1 MPTEMAAER
10 LSPQMVRGHRRRR
23 RRWVGRVLLLV
34 IVAMVGGGGYFA
46 YTTFIANFGE
56 PSCRATALGQEVTF
70 SPEQSANAAT
80 ITAVALKRNL
90 PARAATIANATAIT
104 ESKLRNVRF
113 GDRDSL
119 GLFQQRPSQGWGT
132 EEQILDPVY
141 SANKFYDALTEIAGY
156 ERMSITQVAQKVQ
169 RSGFPEAY
177 ADHEHEGRVL
187 ASTLAGH
194 SAGGIGCR
202 LDDAISS
209 TPAAAIAQR
218 LTAELGVPAK
228 VQGAQVQVTGRN
240 APQAWAAGSWAVAH
254 AEADGITS
262 VTVGNRSWTRARGDA
277 AWSWHAASRPVA
289 PTVVVITRR

>member
-1 MPTEMAAER
+1 MAPER
-10 LSPQMVRGHRRRR
+10 LFPQMVRDHGRPR

-34 IVAMVGGGGYFA
+34 IVAMVGGAGYVG
-46 YTTFIANFGE
+46 YTTFRANFGD

-80 ITAVALKRNL
+80 ITAVALRRNL

-141 SANKFYDALTEIAGY
+141 SANKFYDALVKVDGY
-156 ERMSITQVAQKVQ
+156 QAMPITRVAQKVQ

-177 ADHEHEGRVL
+177 ADHEREGRVL

-202 LDDAISS
+202 LDEATAS
-209 TPAAAIAQR
+209 TPAATLAQR
-218 LTAELGVPAK
+218 LTAELGMPAK
-228 VQGAQVQVTGRN
+228 VQGAEVQVTGRN
-240 APQAWAAGSWAVAH
+240 AQQAWAAGSWAVAH

-262 VTVGNRSWTRARGDA
+262 VTVGNRTWTRARGDE
-277 AWSWHAASRPVA
+277 AWSWHAADKPVA
-289 PTVVVITRR
+289 PTVVTITRR

>member
-1 MPTEMAAER
+1 MPTEMAPER
-10 LSPQMVRGHRRRR
+10 LFPQMVRHHGRRRR
-23 RRWVGRVLLLV
+23 RRVGRVLLLV

-46 YTTFIANFGE
+46 YTTFITNFGE

-177 ADHEHEGRVL
+177 ADH
-187 ASTLAGH
+187 
-194 SAGGIGCR
+194 
-202 LDDAISS
+202 
-209 TPAAAIAQR
+209 
-218 LTAELGVPAK
+218 
-228 VQGAQVQVTGRN
+228 
-240 APQAWAAGSWAVAH
+240 
-254 AEADGITS
+254 
-262 VTVGNRSWTRARGDA
+262 
-277 AWSWHAASRPVA
+277 
-289 PTVVVITRR
+289 